1 MDAGG
6 RRAAQVANRGFQ
18 TSPLHRNKIET
29 NTGGGKGTR
38 EKVGAE
44 GEGEIAGRLPLPAG
58 VWLHDLRVCADR
70 NELAGTAQGRSS
82 WELYRGTKAEA
93 GNDRRRPPRSL

>member
-1 MDAGG
+1 MTAKGSGKRWTPEEDEL
-6 RRAAQVANRGFQ
+6 AQVANRGFQ

-44 GEGEIAGRLPLPAG
+44 GEGEMTRCPL
-58 VWLHDLRVCADR
+58 LRPSR
-70 NELAGTAQGRSS
+70 AQTS
-82 WELYRGTKAEA
+82 
-93 GNDRRRPPRSL
+93 RRMDTV